1 MVAAVV
7 VQVAQ
12 SSGPAPYVA
21 VLMTGTIR
29 WGTRRSLRPTA
40 ASGVVHGVDWE
51 AQHAWVLPREATS
64 AALARRHVEA
74 SCPDL
79 SREQLDTARL
89 LVTELVSNA
98 LRHGEGPV
106 VLVLSRTVDGLRVGV
121 EDDGPSMPAV
131 THHPVLAQQGRGL
144 QIVAGLASTWGVVRR
159 GDGQPGKQV
168 WFDLG

>member
-1 MVAAVV
+1 VEW
-7 VQVAQ
+7 QDEQ
-12 SSGPAPYVA
+12 
-21 VLMTGTIR
+21 
-29 WGTRRSLRPTA
+29 
-40 ASGVVHGVDWE
+40 
-51 AQHAWVLPREATS
+51 AWVLPREARS
-64 AALARRHVEA
+64 AGLARRHVE
-74 SCPDL
+74 STCPDL
-79 SREQLDTARL
+79 SPEQLDTARL

-106 VLVLSRTVDGLRVGV
+106 VLVVLRTRETVRIGV

-144 QIVAGLASTWGVVRR
+144 QLVAGLAGTWGVVRR